1 MHVLFCLSV
10 APRLVTAACYRELG
24 ETMKLLW
31 TKDLLMNT
39 VHVTDVVMAAWHV
52 AGLSEP
58 SGTVYNLADKGNSS
72 EFYLAVWCVL

>member
-1 MHVLFCLSV
+1 
-10 APRLVTAACYRELG
+10 
-24 ETMKLLW
+24 MKLLW

-72 EFYLAVWCVL
+72 EFYLAVWCISGVQLLTHLDLWLSIVRYWDIIM